1 MVVALLRVH
10 DAARFTLLPPCAGS
24 PSLGDRASELPS
36 SWFRGHAR
44 RDALSA
50 LTGFAA
56 ERVVWSLLIFNK
68 DQIG

>member
-10 DAARFTLLPPCAGS
+10 DAAG
-24 PSLGDRASELPS
+24 
-36 SWFRGHAR
+36 FRGHAR

-50 LTGFAA
+50 LTDCAT
-56 ERVVWSLLIFNK
+56 ERIVWSLLIFNK